1 MPPRSAQLRVELRLI
16 AETIHP
22 IVLTPLAMLLRVALF
37 AYELAVISTVVQI
50 GLALPMAEYFHRVS
64 FSGFSSNLIVTPV
77 MGALVPVGFLAI
89 FSGWHWAAVLA
100 SGMLNISARVVNWH
114 ARLDPNWRMPDPPIW
129 LALACSLP

>member
-1 MPPRSAQLRVELRLI
+1 LRLI
-16 AETIHP
+16 AEAIHP
-22 IVLTPLAMLLRVALF
+22 IVLKPLALLLRVVLF

-89 FSGWHWAAVLA
+89 FTGWHWVAALA
-100 SGMLNISARVVNWH
+100 GAMLHGSASVVGWH
-114 ARLDPNWRMPDPPIW
+114 ARMEPNWRVADPPLW
-129 LALACSLP
+129 LALAFLASLIG